1 MVEFIVLI
9 GISGAFIALMHFL
22 VVVYVT
28 KSQVTLSIGV
38 PRSTIHGQNRG
49 GEPFK
54 AAIKKDR
61 ISDINKLHSASFE
74 SAFYLDKPNVLAMK
88 TFRDRVECSDSLVSF
103 RQKKSPLKRRLF
115 GGENA

>member
-28 KSQVTLSIGV
+28 KSEVPLSLSL
-38 PRSTIHGQNRG
+38 PRPTIHGRNR
-49 GEPFK
+49 ESRPFK
-54 AAIKKDR
+54 AAIKKDQ
-61 ISDINKLHSASFE
+61 ISDINKLHSAPFE

-88 TFRDRVECSDSLVSF
+88 TFRDRVEGSAKLEI
-103 RQKKSPLKRRLF
+103 KS
-115 GGENA
+115 

>member
-1 MVEFIVLI
+1 MLI
-9 GISGAFIALMHFL
+9 GIRGAFIALMHFL

-61 ISDINKLHSASFE
+61 ISDISKLHSAPFE

-103 RQKKSPLKRRLF
+103 RQKKAP
-115 GGENA
+115 

>member
-38 PRSTIHGQNRG
+38 PRSTIHGRNRESG
-49 GEPFK
+49 PFK
-54 AAIKKDR
+54 AAIKKDQ
-61 ISDINKLHSASFE
+61 ISDINKLHSAPFE

-88 TFRDRVECSDSLVSF
+88 TFRDRVEGSHSPVSF
-103 RQKKSPLKRRLF
+103 RQKKAP
-115 GGENA
+115 

>member
-61 ISDINKLHSASFE
+61 ISDISKLHSAPFE

-88 TFRDRVECSDSLVSF
+88 TFRDRVEGSHPPVSF
-103 RQKKSPLKRRLF
+103 RQQKAP
-115 GGENA
+115 